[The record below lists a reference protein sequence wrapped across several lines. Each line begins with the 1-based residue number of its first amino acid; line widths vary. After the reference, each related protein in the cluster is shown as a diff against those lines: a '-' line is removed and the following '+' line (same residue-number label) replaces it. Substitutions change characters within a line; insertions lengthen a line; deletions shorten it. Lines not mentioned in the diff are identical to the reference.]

1 LSWLEDGDGIISQI
15 ERNDKSTVNVLWDFS
30 VESSSISE
38 NLFVIINIFKEV
50 YLRFFSDKLIDVT
63 ERIDFVSKTVV
74 WWNLNYNRVSGF
86 WLLDVTEWEMSLVS
100 AQIVILSEFVDTV
113 DIENSSISYKRLVKT
128 YLVTGKISV
137 TDEFMSRLIDLES
150 FW

>member
-100 AQIVILSEFVDTV
+100 AQIVILSEFVDPV
-113 DIENSSISYKRLVKT
+113 DIENSSISYKRLFKT

>member
-63 ERIDFVSKTVV
+63 ERIDFVTKTVV

-100 AQIVILSEFVDTV
+100 AQIVILSEFVDPV

>member
-74 WWNLNYNRVSGF
+74 WWNLNYNWVSGF

-100 AQIVILSEFVDTV
+100 AQIVILSEFVDPV

>member
-1 LSWLEDGDGIISQI
+1 MSWLEDGDGIISQI

-50 YLRFFSDKLIDVT
+50 YLGFFSDKLIDVT
-63 ERIDFVSKTVV
+63 ERIDFVTKTVV
-74 WWNLNYNRVSGF
+74 WWNLNYNWVSGF
-86 WLLDVTEWEMSLVS
+86 WLLDVTEWEVSLVS
-100 AQIVILSEFVDTV
+100 AQIVILSEFVDPV
-113 DIENSSISYKRLVKT
+113 DIENSSISYKRLFKT

>member
-1 LSWLEDGDGIISQI
+1 MSWLEDGDGIISQI

-50 YLRFFSDKLIDVT
+50 YLGFFSDKLIDVT

-86 WLLDVTEWEMSLVS
+86 WLFDVTEWEMSLVS
-100 AQIVILSEFVDTV
+100 AQIVILSEFVDPV

>member
-1 LSWLEDGDGIISQI
+1 MSWLEDGDGIISQI

-100 AQIVILSEFVDTV
+100 AQIVILSEFVDPV
-113 DIENSSISYKRLVKT
+113 DIENSSISYKRLFKT